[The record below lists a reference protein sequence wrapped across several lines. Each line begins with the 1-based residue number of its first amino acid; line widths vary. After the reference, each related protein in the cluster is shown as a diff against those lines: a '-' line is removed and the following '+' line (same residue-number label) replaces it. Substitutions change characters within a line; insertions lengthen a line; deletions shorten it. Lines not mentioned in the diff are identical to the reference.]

1 MPSTRAKALVSKK
14 QKESE
19 GSESEASRK
28 SLDPFDFSEH
38 DDFDEEEEEETEDD
52 EDEEQMKENVNSRKK
67 SRNGSKTQSH
77 TKQPNLGKEC
87 EEADQIRLNSLAR
100 HRTILEPFISEKMMH
115 KLEQVVTEK
124 KCGRFSNTDT
134 TNRFAQ
140 PPTITNCTL
149 RDYQLEGF
157 NWLLQQYD
165 LRINSILG
173 DEMGLGS
180 KLIKLRIK

>member
-52 EDEEQMKENVNSRKK
+52 EDEEQMKEKVNIRKK
-67 SRNGSKTQSH
+67 SRNGSKTQS
-77 TKQPNLGKEC
+77 KQPNLGKEC

-115 KLEQVVTEK
+115 KLEQAVTEK